1 MLFIPNAFKTS
12 QHLVGL
18 FFLFFIAS
26 CGNDDGE
33 AVNSPNNPDDSG
45 SDKYGMSLIWSDEF
59 DYDGSVDNL
68 KWHHQVIPIAGSSW
82 ANGEVQHYTNRTQNS
97 FVSDGTLKIVAKKEQ
112 YQFNGITKSYTS
124 ARLNSKFTFQ
134 YGRIDIKQKK
144 RKKSGDTGPYGR
156 VGNL

>member
-1 MLFIPNAFKTS
+1 MLFAPDAFKTR

-33 AVNSPNNPDDSG
+33 AVNSSNNPDDSA

-68 KWHHQVIPIAGSSW
+68 KWHHQVIPIMGSSW
-82 ANGEVQHYTNRTQNS
+82 ANGEVQHYTDRTQNS

-112 YQFNGITKSYTS
+112 YQFNGNTKSYTS
-124 ARLNSKFTFQ
+124 EFKVYFSIWAYRYQCQTSCRSRNMACLLDF
-134 YGRIDIKQKK
+134 R
-144 RKKSGDTGPYGR
+144 RKYQ
-156 VGNL
+156 